1 MTQGQPGTNQAP
13 STTTAPAGN
22 SGGGGA
28 GMGSSWSWIGDIV
41 QTIGGV
47 AVAGIGADQNNRSYK
62 YNLYQPLQT
71 TDTSQTRTILIVGA
85 VAIVF
90 IMFLFIGFQS
100 VKNDS

>member
-1 MTQGQPGTNQAP
+1 MNQGQPGTNTAP
-13 STTTAPAGN
+13 SSTAPAGN
-22 SGGGGA
+22 SG

-47 AVAGIGADQNNRSYK
+47 AVAGIGADQNNRAYK
-62 YNLYQPLQT
+62 YNLWQPLQT

-85 VAIVF
+85 VAVVF
-90 IMFLFIGFQS
+90 IMFLFIGLQS